1 MQVKKGVKKE
11 RRRREEEWSREL
23 EKLKV
28 GDSREFWAKLRS
40 MAGIGKGGREVPSEM
55 RKGEV
60 LVRGLEALRVWREAF
75 EKLGRADGNDERY
88 DRDFWE
94 DTIARVEAWGK
105 QQEVVGELD
114 EPITMEEVK
123 KAIQKLRGGK
133 RQG

>member
-1 MQVKKGVKKE
+1 
-11 RRRREEEWSREL
+11 
-23 EKLKV
+23 
-28 GDSREFWAKLRS
+28 

-75 EKLGRADGNDERY
+75 EKLGRADENDERY

-105 QQEVVGELD
+105 QQGVGELD

-123 KAIQKLRGGK
+123 KAIQGLRSPGWTG
-133 RQG
+133 R

>member
-1 MQVKKGVKKE
+1 
-11 RRRREEEWSREL
+11 
-23 EKLKV
+23 
-28 GDSREFWAKLRS
+28 

-94 DTIARVEAWGK
+94 DTIAQVEAWENNNK
-105 QQEVVGELD
+105 
-114 EPITMEEVK
+114 
-123 KAIQKLRGGK
+123 
-133 RQG
+133 

>member
-1 MQVKKGVKKE
+1 MNDVVKKPRKKE
-11 RRRREEEWSREL
+11 RRREEEWSREL

-94 DTIARVEAWGK
+94 DPIARVEAWGK
-105 QQEVVGELD
+105 QQEVVGS
-114 EPITMEEVK
+114 
-123 KAIQKLRGGK
+123 
-133 RQG
+133 